1 MKNNKI
7 ELTWDSSAGYVW
19 QQSTTGDHVQLP
31 LDVSQVS
38 GAVVRKYA
46 KHLCALAHQVD
57 SRIFEWKYLEDEA
70 KEVWMTD
77 ARAAIAALAAA
88 LGEVK

>member
-1 MKNNKI
+1 MFPA
-7 ELTWDSSAGYVW
+7 T
-19 QQSTTGDHVQLP
+19 HVPLP

-38 GAVVRKYA
+38 DAVVRKYA

-57 SRIFEWKYLEDEA
+57 KRIFEWKYLEDEA

-88 LGEVK
+88 LGEEG